1 MFIAIGTIV
10 VLGSGTAAHAGAVTA
25 IPCAAKAKAVIAN
38 SGQSTHNS
46 GSLVQGDVQ
55 AAQAIVLN
63 GGVIT
68 GTRTANS
75 PAGLAVV
82 PVPAG
87 ATNLGNLVI
96 TGTRNFTAG
105 NYVASSFTMNGG
117 ATITVSGGIVQIWV
131 TGALVLTGSAN
142 NNGSPQNLEFLVNG
156 TQDAHVNSNTRLFGF
171 IYAPNAA
178 VLVDSVVHGSVVGS
192 KTTINSGG
200 QVLFDAG
207 STCTVC
213 TPPQTLC
220 NGTCVNTQTDPANCG
235 ACGNVCPG
243 GNTCQSGMCTP
254 TVTCGSNPHC
264 IQAITAGSIHTCAL
278 MSDTTVACWGDNIF
292 GELGNGTI
300 DPIPGPSHPTPATV
314 PGLTG
319 VTALA
324 AGDVHTCALVAGG
337 AVTCWGDGI
346 PTPTPV
352 AGLTGASAIST
363 GGISSPPFPNDPD
376 CFVGDNSHNCVLFPN
391 GTMSCWGGNHCGQ
404 LGDGTTVSRPTPLV
418 VPGLSGVV
426 AIAAG
431 GNQSC
436 AILADGTGR
445 CWGRNVV
452 GALGDGTQTDRL
464 TPVAVVGLSNASSIS
479 EDIDHACAVR
489 RDGTVQCWGDNFFGQ
504 VGVNEGIDGS
514 NQNNILMTARV
525 VQSLTGAIGIG
536 TGTTTSCALLSGG
549 GVDCWGNDFF
559 AQLGNGTTNSVP
571 NPVPA
576 PVVGLSGGARLAS
589 GQGHSCTVLGDGTA
603 VCWGSN
609 NSGQIG
615 NPAAAN
621 PALIPVPVQF

>member
-1 MFIAIGTIV
+1 
-10 VLGSGTAAHAGAVTA
+10 
-25 IPCAAKAKAVIAN
+25 
-38 SGQSTHNS
+38 
-46 GSLVQGDVQ
+46 
-55 AAQAIVLN
+55 
-63 GGVIT
+63 
-68 GTRTANS
+68 
-75 PAGLAVV
+75 
-82 PVPAG
+82 
-87 ATNLGNLVI
+87 
-96 TGTRNFTAG
+96 
-105 NYVASSFTMNGG
+105 
-117 ATITVSGGIVQIWV
+117 
-131 TGALVLTGSAN
+131 
-142 NNGSPQNLEFLVNG
+142 
-156 TQDAHVNSNTRLFGF
+156 
-171 IYAPNAA
+171 
-178 VLVDSVVHGSVVGS
+178 
-192 KTTINSGG
+192 
-200 QVLFDAG
+200 
-207 STCTVC
+207 
-213 TPPQTLC
+213 
-220 NGTCVNTQTDPANCG
+220 
-235 ACGNVCPG
+235 
-243 GNTCQSGMCTP
+243 
-254 TVTCGSNPHC
+254 
-264 IQAITAGSIHTCAL
+264 
-278 MSDTTVACWGDNIF
+278 
-292 GELGNGTI
+292 
-300 DPIPGPSHPTPATV
+300 
-314 PGLTG
+314 
-319 VTALA
+319 
-324 AGDVHTCALVAGG
+324 
-337 AVTCWGDGI
+337 
-346 PTPTPV
+346 
-352 AGLTGASAIST
+352 
-363 GGISSPPFPNDPD
+363 
-376 CFVGDNSHNCVLFPN
+376 
-391 GTMSCWGGNHCGQ
+391 
-404 LGDGTTVSRPTPLV
+404 
-418 VPGLSGVV
+418 LSGVV